1 MIRQLSRVSLKSA
14 ILNWKQNKDWILGII
29 QPVVERQVPSS
40 RQELLLVVEV
50 GQDVLAL
57 HAVRQVDVARDLDIA
72 EGLVLPEP
80 GPGLP
85 GHRGP
90 DEQDGQKITWNI
102 SLIILK
108 NRKPVQFKIHSI
120 K

>member
-1 MIRQLSRVSLKSA
+1 M
-14 ILNWKQNKDWILGII
+14 
-29 QPVVERQVPSS
+29 
-40 RQELLLVVEV
+40 
-50 GQDVLAL
+50 
-57 HAVRQVDVARDLDIA
+57 RQVDVAGDLDIA

-85 GHRGP
+85 GHLGP

-102 SLIILK
+102 SFTILK

-120 K
+120 Q